1 MPVNSVQKLDT
12 LRQSLNALTE
22 KINSLIAK
30 KKSLEKQ
37 ISELEE
43 KEFMTIIKANNC
55 TVSTLNEDLKIIK
68 LLKENNLTEQDI
80 IVIVI
85 NSFSSNSLICFSRDF
100 FFAINELIFS
110 VSAFRLCL
118 SVSSLL
124 NAVYRHFISSFNLC
138 PNGA

>member
-12 LRQSLNALTE
+12 PRQSLNALTE

-80 IVIVI
+80 IDII
-85 NSFSSNSLICFSRDF
+85 RELGGSNV
-100 FFAINELIFS
+100 EKETQT
-110 VSAFRLCL
+110 V
-118 SVSSLL
+118 
-124 NAVYRHFISSFNLC
+124 
-138 PNGA
+138 

>member
-30 KKSLEKQ
+30 KKFLEKQ

-80 IVIVI
+80 IDII
-85 NSFSSNSLICFSRDF
+85 RELGGSNV
-100 FFAINELIFS
+100 EKETQT
-110 VSAFRLCL
+110 V
-118 SVSSLL
+118 
-124 NAVYRHFISSFNLC
+124 
-138 PNGA
+138 

>member
-37 ISELEE
+37 IGELEE

-80 IVIVI
+80 IDII
-85 NSFSSNSLICFSRDF
+85 RELGGSNV
-100 FFAINELIFS
+100 EKETQT
-110 VSAFRLCL
+110 V
-118 SVSSLL
+118 
-124 NAVYRHFISSFNLC
+124 
-138 PNGA
+138 

>member
-12 LRQSLNALTE
+12 LRQSLSALTE

-80 IVIVI
+80 IDII
-85 NSFSSNSLICFSRDF
+85 RELGGSNV
-100 FFAINELIFS
+100 EKETQT
-110 VSAFRLCL
+110 V
-118 SVSSLL
+118 
-124 NAVYRHFISSFNLC
+124 
-138 PNGA
+138 

>member
-1 MPVNSVQKLDT
+1 MHLLKNQFIDC
-12 LRQSLNALTE
+12 
-22 KINSLIAK
+22 K

-80 IVIVI
+80 IDII
-85 NSFSSNSLICFSRDF
+85 RELGGSNV
-100 FFAINELIFS
+100 EKETQT
-110 VSAFRLCL
+110 V
-118 SVSSLL
+118 
-124 NAVYRHFISSFNLC
+124 
-138 PNGA
+138 

>member
-22 KINSLIAK
+22 NQFIDCK

-80 IVIVI
+80 IDII
-85 NSFSSNSLICFSRDF
+85 RELGGSNV
-100 FFAINELIFS
+100 EKETQT
-110 VSAFRLCL
+110 V
-118 SVSSLL
+118 
-124 NAVYRHFISSFNLC
+124 
-138 PNGA
+138 

>member
-22 KINSLIAK
+22 KINSSIAK

-80 IVIVI
+80 IDII
-85 NSFSSNSLICFSRDF
+85 RELGGSNV
-100 FFAINELIFS
+100 EKETQT
-110 VSAFRLCL
+110 V
-118 SVSSLL
+118 
-124 NAVYRHFISSFNLC
+124 
-138 PNGA
+138 

>member
-1 MPVNSVQKLDT
+1 MPANSVQKLDS

-22 KINSLIAK
+22 KINLLIAK

-55 TVSTLNEDLKIIK
+55 TVSTLNEDLKMIK

-80 IVIVI
+80 IDII
-85 NSFSSNSLICFSRDF
+85 RELGGSNV
-100 FFAINELIFS
+100 EKETQT
-110 VSAFRLCL
+110 V
-118 SVSSLL
+118 
-124 NAVYRHFISSFNLC
+124 
-138 PNGA
+138 

>member
-55 TVSTLNEDLKIIK
+55 KRVSTLNEDLKIIK

-80 IVIVI
+80 IDII
-85 NSFSSNSLICFSRDF
+85 RELGGSNV
-100 FFAINELIFS
+100 EKETQT
-110 VSAFRLCL
+110 V
-118 SVSSLL
+118 
-124 NAVYRHFISSFNLC
+124 
-138 PNGA
+138 

>member
-12 LRQSLNALTE
+12 LRQSLTALTE

-80 IVIVI
+80 IDII
-85 NSFSSNSLICFSRDF
+85 RELGGSNV
-100 FFAINELIFS
+100 EKETQT
-110 VSAFRLCL
+110 V
-118 SVSSLL
+118 
-124 NAVYRHFISSFNLC
+124 
-138 PNGA
+138 

>member
-55 TVSTLNEDLKIIK
+55 TVSTL
-68 LLKENNLTEQDI
+68 
-80 IVIVI
+80 
-85 NSFSSNSLICFSRDF
+85 SLIH
-100 FFAINELIFS
+100 I
-110 VSAFRLCL
+110 
-118 SVSSLL
+118 
-124 NAVYRHFISSFNLC
+124 
-138 PNGA
+138 

>member
-12 LRQSLNALTE
+12 LRQSLKALTE

-80 IVIVI
+80 IDII
-85 NSFSSNSLICFSRDF
+85 RELGGSNV
-100 FFAINELIFS
+100 EKETQT
-110 VSAFRLCL
+110 V
-118 SVSSLL
+118 
-124 NAVYRHFISSFNLC
+124 
-138 PNGA
+138 

>member
-22 KINSLIAK
+22 KINSL
-30 KKSLEKQ
+30 

-80 IVIVI
+80 IDII
-85 NSFSSNSLICFSRDF
+85 RELGGSNV
-100 FFAINELIFS
+100 EKETQT
-110 VSAFRLCL
+110 V
-118 SVSSLL
+118 
-124 NAVYRHFISSFNLC
+124 
-138 PNGA
+138 

>member
-30 KKSLEKQ
+30 KKALEKQ
-37 ISELEE
+37 ISDIEE

-55 TVSTLNEDLKIIK
+55 TVSTLNEDLKMIK

-80 IVIVI
+80 IDII
-85 NSFSSNSLICFSRDF
+85 R
-100 FFAINELIFS
+100 ELGGTNDEKETQT
-110 VSAFRLCL
+110 V
-118 SVSSLL
+118 
-124 NAVYRHFISSFNLC
+124 
-138 PNGA
+138 

>member
-12 LRQSLNALTE
+12 LRQSLNVLTE

-80 IVIVI
+80 IDII
-85 NSFSSNSLICFSRDF
+85 RELGGSNV
-100 FFAINELIFS
+100 EKETQT
-110 VSAFRLCL
+110 V
-118 SVSSLL
+118 
-124 NAVYRHFISSFNLC
+124 
-138 PNGA
+138 

>member
-1 MPVNSVQKLDT
+1 MHLLK
-12 LRQSLNALTE
+12 

-80 IVIVI
+80 IDII
-85 NSFSSNSLICFSRDF
+85 RELGGSNV
-100 FFAINELIFS
+100 EKETQT
-110 VSAFRLCL
+110 V
-118 SVSSLL
+118 
-124 NAVYRHFISSFNLC
+124 
-138 PNGA
+138 

>member
-12 LRQSLNALTE
+12 LRQSL
-22 KINSLIAK
+22 
-30 KKSLEKQ
+30 KSLEKQ

-80 IVIVI
+80 IDII
-85 NSFSSNSLICFSRDF
+85 RELGGSNV
-100 FFAINELIFS
+100 EKETQT
-110 VSAFRLCL
+110 V
-118 SVSSLL
+118 
-124 NAVYRHFISSFNLC
+124 
-138 PNGA
+138 

>member
-43 KEFMTIIKANNC
+43 IEFMTIIKANNC

-80 IVIVI
+80 IDII
-85 NSFSSNSLICFSRDF
+85 RELGGSNV
-100 FFAINELIFS
+100 EKETQT
-110 VSAFRLCL
+110 V
-118 SVSSLL
+118 
-124 NAVYRHFISSFNLC
+124 
-138 PNGA
+138 

>member
-1 MPVNSVQKLDT
+1 MLVNSVQKLDT

-80 IVIVI
+80 IDII
-85 NSFSSNSLICFSRDF
+85 RELGGSNV
-100 FFAINELIFS
+100 EKETQT
-110 VSAFRLCL
+110 V
-118 SVSSLL
+118 
-124 NAVYRHFISSFNLC
+124 
-138 PNGA
+138 